1 MDAAVFPDSLVAA
14 AQRLAPVL
22 RERARN
28 AERER
33 RLPVEN
39 VADLRAAGLFRIL
52 QPERC
57 GGRQLDF
64 HVHLDVVEEIAKGCA
79 STAWCL
85 GVLQIHSW
93 LVGLLP
99 REAQDEIYLE
109 NPDALV
115 AAVLNPRGSARREGG
130 GYRLEGFWPFAS
142 GCERSD
148 WLILGARV
156 LDDGGEIEDEACFAV
171 PVAEISIKDDWHAA
185 GLRGTGSCSVTG
197 KDVFVPERRH
207 ISFRRARK
215 GSTPGG
221 EIHPGTL
228 YRAPLAPPLALAL
241 CGPAVGLAE
250 GAIRDFID
258 FVPGRIDPHLRAAPQ
273 IEDSLTHRIVADAR
287 AGVDAARALLHRT
300 ADDIHEA
307 AERNGRMRRMVR
319 ARVRMDCAYAVKLC
333 MEAVENVFL
342 ACGGAGLSEANPV
355 QRAWRDVHAINQHA
369 TLQFRTNS
377 LIYGRTLLGL
387 DPGTDIL

>member
-1 MDAAVFPDSLVAA
+1 MDAAVFPDNLVVAA
-14 AQRLAPVL
+14 QGLAPVL

-39 VADLRAAGLFRIL
+39 VADLKAAGLFRIL

-64 HVHLDVVEEIAKGCA
+64 HVHLDVVEEIGKGCA

-93 LVGLLP
+93 LVGLLA
-99 REAQDEIYLE
+99 REAQDEIYLGT
-109 NPDALV
+109 PDALV
-115 AAVLNPRGSARREGG
+115 AAVLNPRGSARKEGG

-156 LDDGGEIEDEACFAV
+156 LGDDGETEDEACFAV
-171 PVAEISIKDDWHAA
+171 PVADVSIRDDWRAA

-197 KDVFVPERRH
+197 KDVFVPEHRH

-221 EIHPGTL
+221 EVHSGTL

-241 CGPAVGLAE
+241 CGPALGLAE
-250 GAIRDFID
+250 GAIRDFVD
-258 FVPGRIDPHLRAAPQ
+258 FVPGRTDPHLRAAPQ
-273 IEDSLTHRIVADAR
+273 IEDPLTHRIVADAR
-287 AGVDAARALLHRT
+287 AGVDAARALLHRA

-307 AERNGRMRRMVR
+307 ADRNGRMRRTIR
-319 ARVRMDCAYAVKLC
+319 ARIRMDCAYAVKLC
-333 MEAVENVFL
+333 MEAVEDVFL
-342 ACGGAGLSEANPV
+342 ACGGAGLSEENPV

-387 DPGTDIL
+387 EPGTDIL